1 MSKQK
6 LRYIVFFA
14 GVIAV
19 LAVSNWFNFRVDLT
33 ADGRYTL
40 SDTSKNIILKAQ
52 DQVVVDVFLS
62 GELPDAFN
70 KLQIETRQLLEEY
83 AAENPNIKFAFII
96 I

>member
-33 ADGRYTL
+33 ADGN
-40 SDTSKNIILKAQ
+40 NISREMGDAIGRLDDCIKHIVKQNKA
-52 DQVVVDVFLS
+52 
-62 GELPDAFN
+62 
-70 KLQIETRQLLEEY
+70 
-83 AAENPNIKFAFII
+83 KFYKKH
-96 I
+96 